1 MYLLTVFGAIVVRN
15 SLLKVSESFKAL
27 VREPCEQNQ
36 LKNAQTF
43 AFLSGDEL
51 FMSTKAA

>member
-1 MYLLTVFGAIVVRN
+1 MYLLTVSGAIVVRN